1 MLKLHPSL
9 SLKTLESHM
18 VQVEG
23 GTFEMGGESG
33 LLSAKPI
40 HTVRLDN
47 FEICRYP
54 VNQQLWYEVMGGNPV
69 ELRFENRNRP
79 VERISWGDING
90 QFLPALR
97 KKSGDDSYCLP
108 TEAQWE
114 FAARGGKF
122 QEREKAYTYP
132 GSNYLKEVGWYN
144 KNSFSETNLLG
155 CKRPNALGLFG
166 MSGNV
171 WEWCQDWYAS
181 EYYKECEK
189 KGIVQNPGGPETGS
203 SRVVRGG
210 SWGSADYSCR
220 VSVRDLIDPLI
231 RVILFGFRL
240 CRYSPR

>member
-1 MLKLHPSL
+1 
-9 SLKTLESHM
+9 
-18 VQVEG
+18 
-23 GTFEMGGESG
+23 MGGESG

-54 VNQQLWYEVMGGNPV
+54 VSQQLWYEVMGENPE
-69 ELRFENRNRP
+69 ELMFENRNRP
-79 VERISWGDING
+79 VERISWDDIND

-97 KKSGDDSYCLP
+97 DKTGDNSYCLP

-114 FAARGGKF
+114 FAARGGKWRAKRRAENVLSF
-122 QEREKAYTYP
+122 AYS
-132 GSNYLKEVGWYN
+132 GSNNLKEVGWFN
-144 KNSFSETNLLG
+144 RNSYSETNLLSY
-155 CKRPNALGLFG
+155 KRPNALGIYG

-171 WEWCQDWYAS
+171 WEWCQDWYVR

-189 KGIVQNPGGPETGS
+189 KGIVQNPQGPKNGS

-210 SWGSADYSCR
+210 SWNFDLAYCR
-220 VSVRDLIDPLI
+220 VSDRASDDPDYRSYFI
-231 RVILFGFRL
+231 GFRL